1 VRAHILKVVGGL
13 AVIGVLLVGGVT
25 QSASASTYPSW
36 NDVVN
41 ARRST
46 AAKAAE
52 VTRIQKLIAT
62 LESDVQAANQV
73 AQAAGETFK
82 EAQDKFDE
90 ADQRSQ
96 DLQAQADA
104 AQKKANDAKTLAGR
118 LGAELYRSGGSD
130 LALNLMIQGGDTQA
144 DQLLARLGSMSKLVE
159 RSSQIYADAVAAQN
173 EAQSLQDQAK
183 VALVEREKL
192 KVLAENAFKVA
203 QDAQAAVQAKLDESE
218 AHGTELKAQL
228 AALQAASDATVA
240 QYKVGAEIARQA
252 ALEKARREAAERG
265 VGISDAGWTKPV
277 SASVSDGYG
286 PRQSVWTGY
295 GWSSSYHRGLDFS
308 AGCGAGQYAASGGT
322 VSYAGWY
329 GGYGYHIE
337 VNHGGGIVSTY
348 SHIRSGG
355 MLVRYGQSV
364 APGQLIAY
372 TGTTGTSTG
381 CHLHFEIH
389 VNGSTTDP
397 RAFLRNRGVSV

>member
-1 VRAHILKVVGGL
+1 MRAHILKVVGGL
-13 AVIGVLLVGGVT
+13 AVVGVLLVGGIT
-25 QSASASTYPSW
+25 QPATAATYPSW
-36 NDVVN
+36 NDVVK
-41 ARRST
+41 ARKST

-52 VTRIQKLIAT
+52 VARIQKLIAT
-62 LESDVQAANQV
+62 LESDVEAASQV
-73 AQAAGETFK
+73 AQAAGEAFK
-82 EAQDKFDE
+82 EAKDKFDE

-173 EAQSLQDQAK
+173 EAQALQDQAK
-183 VALVEREKL
+183 VALAEREKL
-192 KVLAENAFKVA
+192 KALAEKAFKVA

-228 AALQAASDATVA
+228 AALQAATDATVA

-277 SASVSDGYG
+277 SAYVSDGYG

-329 GGYGYHIE
+329 GGYGYHVEI
-337 VNHGGGIVSTY
+337 NHGGGIVSTY

-355 MLVRYGQSV
+355 ILVRYGQSV

>member
-1 VRAHILKVVGGL
+1 MRAHILKVVGGL
-13 AVIGVLLVGGVT
+13 AVVGVLLVGGIT
-25 QSASASTYPSW
+25 QPATAATYPSW
-36 NDVVN
+36 NDVVK
-41 ARRST
+41 ARKST

-52 VTRIQKLIAT
+52 VARIQKLIAT
-62 LESDVQAANQV
+62 LESDVEAASQV
-73 AQAAGETFK
+73 AQAAGEAFK
-82 EAQDKFDE
+82 EAKDKFDE

-173 EAQSLQDQAK
+173 EAQALQDQAK
-183 VALVEREKL
+183 VALAEREKL
-192 KVLAENAFKVA
+192 KALAEKAFKVA

-228 AALQAASDATVA
+228 AALQAATDATVA

-277 SASVSDGYG
+277 NAYVSDGYG

-329 GGYGYHIE
+329 GGYGYHVEI
-337 VNHGGGIVSTY
+337 NHGGGIVSTY

-355 MLVRYGQSV
+355 ILVRYGQSV

-381 CHLHFEIH
+381 CHLPFEIH
-389 VNGSTTDP
+389 VIGSTTDP